1 MPAGSFFHMSGNK
14 KQTLF
19 TGIGVGLSV
28 GCLDFLLVMFK
39 GDLLAGFFTTDA
51 PVIQRAFEYLRGFGA
66 ETIVTA
72 ILFSMIGLAAPIST
86 TVGIVL
92 NVLYYLH
99 LNRKVKV
106 S

>member
-1 MPAGSFFHMSGNK
+1 MSGNK

-28 GCLDFLLVMFK
+28 G
-39 GDLLAGFFTTDA
+39 
-51 PVIQRAFEYLRGFGA
+51 
-66 ETIVTA
+66 
-72 ILFSMIGLAAPIST
+72 
-86 TVGIVL
+86 IVL